1 MTLYLNLYY
10 LVQLIAIVLPSYS
23 FDEQIPTL
31 LTLKN
36 LAYQSGDVP
45 VVFALVDYG
54 EVAFYTFKDFQLP
67 VDVYP

>member
-1 MTLYLNLYY
+1 M
-10 LVQLIAIVLPSYS
+10 QLIAIVLPSYS